1 MAIGWGARAM
11 LHGPP
16 ALKALGAALLAL
28 LGAAAS
34 LPALDGSKPEKP
46 LPPTPLPSTRVHEE
60 SKIPV
65 PSAWKHQSDGDVK
78 AHHVELGRADRDR
91 IQRAIRAS
99 AHKTVQCAGRDG
111 TGKTAGAQVVKV
123 ERIENHPL
131 WRQYWHRKREL
142 VDTHHQNNVKVRP
155 LQPPVRPLLADPDGL
170 LDANLNE
177 VYLMHGTSDWVIRD
191 IIARTGFDERVANL
205 RGLYGGGV
213 YFACESCK
221 SAQYA
226 PVDSTTGCKMLV
238 ISRVV
243 LGDPY
248 YATAALQNERRPP
261 LRGGAFAPGL
271 TFDSVVANM
280 LHREFIVYDHKQ
292 AYPEYIVWF
301 REG

>member
-1 MAIGWGARAM
+1 VPKLTSLASGRGRRKPIFVGIGWAARMM
-11 LHGPP
+11 LQGPP
-16 ALKALGAALLAL
+16 AFKALGAALLAL

-65 PSAWKHQSDGDVK
+65 PSAWKFQSDGDVK

-142 VDTHHQNNVKVRP
+142 VDSHHQNNVKVRP

-170 LDANLNE
+170 LDPNLNE
-177 VYLMHGTSDWVIRD
+177 VYLMHGTSEWVIRD

-226 PVDSTTGCKMLV
+226 PVENGLKMLV

-243 LGDPY
+243 LGNSARNSARNSAQFSENSAPPS
-248 YATAALQNERRPP
+248 ALR
-261 LRGGAFAPGL
+261 
-271 TFDSVVANM
+271 
-280 LHREFIVYDHKQ
+280 
-292 AYPEYIVWF
+292 
-301 REG
+301 

>member
-1 MAIGWGARAM
+1 M
-11 LHGPP
+11 
-16 ALKALGAALLAL
+16 
-28 LGAAAS
+28 
-34 LPALDGSKPEKP
+34 
-46 LPPTPLPSTRVHEE
+46 
-60 SKIPV
+60 
-65 PSAWKHQSDGDVK
+65 
-78 AHHVELGRADRDR
+78 
-91 IQRAIRAS
+91 
-99 AHKTVQCAGRDG
+99 
-111 TGKTAGAQVVKV
+111 
-123 ERIENHPL
+123 
-131 WRQYWHRKREL
+131 
-142 VDTHHQNNVKVRP
+142 
-155 LQPPVRPLLADPDGL
+155 
-170 LDANLNE
+170 
-177 VYLMHGTSDWVIRD
+177 
-191 IIARTGFDERVANL
+191 ANL

-226 PVDSTTGCKMLV
+226 PVENGLKMLV

-248 YATAALQNERRPP
+248 YATAAMQNERRPP